1 MTQRSPLLLALGVIL
16 LAAAAVVSLLY
27 LFSGAQPWGQLLG
40 DNFMF
45 ARTIPFSFGL
55 GIVLGFWK
63 AASDRWGTEQRA
75 DGAIRRFAPSTV
87 WLHALAGLAVVGLI
101 ATGGWQY
108 LKGLLD
114 AETPVYMGTV
124 YRVHYIAASLLI
136 ITTLAFVTAWL
147 TRGERGL
154 TPGKGQMIR
163 GLRGLAHELPRPIG
177 SVLAYLLGLNLRRA
191 APPTGQFS
199 FYQRLIGFP
208 WWELAIGLVILTGAI
223 KAFRYIVPIPGDV
236 LYWMSAVPL
245 MAIMAHRSNYSIFE
259 DDRRNGMGTY
269 LTEEQITRRNA
280 SYTSELVR
288 GMRGMRVVG
297 DGMSAKLVSLRR
309 KRSTSGASCSVNVV
323 INGQQHMDINMI
335 EPGDI
340 GGIEVY
346 PSANGV
352 PLDYVSD
359 SSCGAVVIWTK
370 K

>member
-223 KAFRYIVPIPGDV
+223 KAFRYILPIPGDV
-236 LYWMSAVPL
+236 LYWTSAVHVGAGVLLAMKLLDHLRFVLAPSRYPL
-245 MAIMAHRSNYSIFE
+245 MASMWTGWISSSYVQKFFPGWYAEINSSASSAPVSAPATPPSSPRV
-259 DDRRNGMGTY
+259 GT
-269 LTEEQITRRNA
+269 
-280 SYTSELVR
+280 
-288 GMRGMRVVG
+288 
-297 DGMSAKLVSLRR
+297 SAAG
-309 KRSTSGASCSVNVV
+309 GAS
-323 INGQQHMDINMI
+323 
-335 EPGDI
+335 
-340 GGIEVY
+340 
-346 PSANGV
+346 
-352 PLDYVSD
+352 
-359 SSCGAVVIWTK
+359 
-370 K
+370 